1 MTVKE
6 KVLNEIESLPDEQL
20 EQVRR
25 YIEAVKAEAAK
36 RRRRSVY
43 SEIQSIP
50 YSRPRRISRNFLW
63 C

>member
-6 KVLNEIESLPDEQL
+6 KVLNEIESLPDELL

-36 RRRRSVY
+36 RRRRTMRLGGQFDKMD
-43 SEIQSIP
+43 I
-50 YSRPRRISRNFLW
+50 RRAAHEQDIG
-63 C
+63 